1 MLVLKFSHLYDMKNL
16 LTTLAIICILSFIGC
31 QSSVPKETPRPEVP
45 TIDYPEPFAKALEAH
60 GGLDKWQSMKTLRF
74 TMNNAGKIEKHQI
87 DLRNRKTRI
96 DTDNYTLG
104 YDGQDVWVTPNLEAF
119 GNGSARFYHNL
130 IFYFFALPYVAADPG
145 INYEILPDYTL
156 NDQLYDAVKITYDNG
171 VGDAPDDE
179 YIMHFDKETGIMHL
193 LLYTV
198 TYYSKEKGDKYS
210 AIIFDDWIDVEG
222 LKLPGSFKGFK
233 YEDGQ
238 LGEMRYERIFTDHY
252 LNNEDALV
260 ETIFAKPAG
269 AEVSPLE

>member
-1 MLVLKFSHLYDMKNL
+1 MTVPDVPAI
-16 LTTLAIICILSFIGC
+16 LT
-31 QSSVPKETPRPEVP
+31 V
-45 TIDYPEPFAKALEAH
+45 DYPAPLAKALQAH
-60 GGLDKWQSMKTLRF
+60 GGLDKWHSMKTLRY

-87 DLRNRKTRI
+87 DLQNRKTRI

-104 YDGQDVWVTPNLEAF
+104 FDGDEVWVTPNLEAF
-119 GNGSARFYHNL
+119 GKGSARFYHNL

-145 INYEILPDYTL
+145 INYEVLPDYQL
-156 NDQLYDAVKITYDNG
+156 NDKLYDAVKISYNNG

-198 TYYSKEKGDKYS
+198 TYYSKEKGDKYN
-210 AIIFDDWIDVEG
+210 AIIFDDWVDVNG

-238 LGEMRYERIFTDHY
+238 LGDQRYERIFTDHY
-252 LNNEDALV
+252 LSEDALV
-260 ETIFAKPAG
+260 ESTFAKPAG